1 LKINL
6 NKTFFFTDLLN

>member
-6 NKTFFFTDLLN
+6 NKTFFFTELLN